1 MVATVDADEG
11 DTVSTVTTIVHLID
25 LTSMELSMEVDEID
39 VADVK
44 SGQGAIIEVDAL
56 PALLFEGKVAFIS
69 LLPKTQAGVLVYE
82 VTIEL
87 DIPPDSA
94 LKVGMSATADILI
107 TERNN
112 VLLVPNWA
120 LKQDSQGNQVVKV
133 KVDEEVE
140 ERNVTAGIS
149 DGLRT
154 EIVSGL
160 EEGETVVV
168 ER

>member
-1 MVATVDADEG
+1 M
-11 DTVSTVTTIVHLID
+11 
-25 LTSMELSMEVDEID
+25 
-39 VADVK
+39 
-44 SGQGAIIEVDAL
+44 
-56 PALLFEGKVAFIS
+56 
-69 LLPKTQAGVLVYE
+69 YE

-94 LKVGMSATADILI
+94 LKVGMSATTDILI

-112 VLLVPNWA
+112 ILLVPNRA
-120 LKQDSQGNQVVKV
+120 IKRDSQRNQVVKV

-140 ERNVTAGIS
+140 ERKVTTGVS

-160 EEGETVVV
+160 
-168 ER
+168 